1 MGFYGIFD
9 IINISYLDI
18 NFLFKYFL
26 LYNHLLCFF
35 SLLTSLRLSM
45 TKSKISL
52 GKCHIVL
59 EYVGYS
65 QISFDIDF

>member
-1 MGFYGIFD
+1 MGFYGIYY
-9 IINISYLDI
+9 IINISYLGI
-18 NFLFKYFL
+18 NFLFKCFL
-26 LYNHLLCFF
+26 LYNHLCFF

-45 TKSKISL
+45 TTSKISL

-59 EYVGYS
+59 EYVGYF